1 MSTVNLRS
9 NHMVSPSADG
19 YIGTFGWRT
28 TPIRDSVTATEGVK
42 REVLLSKHQLLSNSF
57 HFRDIHIPQDPDQRL
72 ISFCRC
78 PRTRKCSVYMQR
90 PMGYAIT
97 LSPYEIK

>member
-19 YIGTFGWRT
+19 YIGTFRWTT

-90 PMGYAIT
+90 LMGYAIT